1 MIVLKRPQAVARLVQ
16 GTRRTGCVAI
26 LALAATTGAC
36 GGSTHQAKAP
46 IRVPQDRPTIQ
57 AAVEAARAG
66 DLVLVSPGVYHESVL
81 LQHPGVTLRG
91 LDRNTVILDGEY
103 KRESGVIVAADGVVV
118 ENLTARGFNGNG
130 VFVNGGFSP
139 DGVDKTK
146 TFGLGNDTIKGYR
159 ISYVTTYNNGLYG
172 IYAFGSRGG
181 RIEHSYASGHPDSG
195 FYVGQC
201 KPCNVVVTD
210 VLAEGNAIGYEGTN
224 ASGSVYVVNSI
235 FRNNRVGL
243 TPNSQKMEKLTPQ
256 TETFI
261 AGNLVTDNAN
271 PTSPAQA
278 KGGFGV
284 GIVVG
289 GGTRNVVIRNRVTGN
304 PAAGVLVN
312 SFGEFAPENNR
323 VEGNVLERNGVDL
336 HYDVPT
342 TGANAG
348 TAAGN
353 CFTGNVFAT
362 SMPPAIER
370 ALPCPGSNAPAT
382 GTAFRGVTSPANVSY
397 KTLPVPPTQPSMPD
411 AATAPAAAMPETT
424 PRVDLGSI
432 TVPPAA

>member
-1 MIVLKRPQAVARLVQ
+1 MLVS
-16 GTRRTGCVAI
+16 T
-26 LALAATTGAC
+26 ATTGC
-36 GGSTHQAKAP
+36 SGSAPRTRAP

-66 DLVLVSPGVYHESVL
+66 DLVLVSPGIYTESVL

-103 KRESGVIVAADGVVV
+103 KRESGVIVAADGVAV

-130 VFVNGGFSP
+130 VFVNGGYSP

-195 FYVGQC
+195 IYVGQC

-210 VLAEGNAIGYEGTN
+210 VIAEGNAIGYEGTN
-224 ASGSVYVVNSI
+224 ASGGVYVINSI
-235 FRNNRVGL
+235 FRKNRVGL

-256 TETFI
+256 TETFL

-304 PAAGVLVN
+304 TAAGILVN

-323 VEGNVLERNGVDL
+323 VEGNVLERNGLDL
-336 HYDVPT
+336 QYDAPT
-342 TGANAG
+342 TGSGAG

-353 CFTGNVFAT
+353 CFTANIFAT
-362 SMPPAIER
+362 SMPPAIETV
-370 ALPCPGSNAPAT
+370 LPCPGGTAPVT
-382 GTAFRGVTSPANVSY
+382 GTAFRGVPSPANVSY
-397 KTLPVPPTQPSMPD
+397 KTLPVPPLQPTMPD
-411 AATAPAAAMPETT
+411 AATAPAASMPETM
-424 PRVDLGSI
+424 PNVDLASI
-432 TVPPAA
+432 AVPAAG